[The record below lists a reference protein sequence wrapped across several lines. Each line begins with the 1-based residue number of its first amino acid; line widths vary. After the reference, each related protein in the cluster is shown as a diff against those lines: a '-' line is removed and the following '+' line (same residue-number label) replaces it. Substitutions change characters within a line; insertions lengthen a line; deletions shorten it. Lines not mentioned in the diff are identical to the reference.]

1 MCFFFKFY
9 EKSYGSWYLAIVA
22 SVSVAES
29 SSESVIS
36 IENGMSCSFSEN
48 DNKRCYMVERIMNT
62 FIYIENETTVRLK
75 CNQQNERRWN
85 RLHCIRLEKFNLIK
99 PFTRRVVKSTV
110 CTYRQITRSLFCL
123 IFSEFVCVWKV
134 LHLGV
139 RIRWLCA
146 NDVTCEQMIFMT
158 TTLSTSTLTLTSI
171 RQHTTAADTH
181 RNQRASGNRAHIT
194 TMKHAKY

>member
-1 MCFFFKFY
+1 MKLPLDLNATNKTSGDETDCIAY
-9 EKSYGSWYLAIVA
+9 GWKSSTSLNHLPGEL
-22 SVSVAES
+22 
-29 SSESVIS
+29 
-36 IENGMSCSFSEN
+36 
-48 DNKRCYMVERIMNT
+48 
-62 FIYIENETTVRLK
+62 
-75 CNQQNERRWN
+75 
-85 RLHCIRLEKFNLIK
+85 
-99 PFTRRVVKSTV
+99 STV

-181 RNQRASGNRAHIT
+181 RNQRASGNRAHTT